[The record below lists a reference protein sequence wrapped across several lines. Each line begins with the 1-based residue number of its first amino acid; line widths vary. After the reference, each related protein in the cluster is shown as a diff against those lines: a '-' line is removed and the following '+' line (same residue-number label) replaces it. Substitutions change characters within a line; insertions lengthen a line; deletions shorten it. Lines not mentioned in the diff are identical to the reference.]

1 MKVSLLRSCL
11 AAASLWAGITTCSAA
26 NESELRAGAFNPPR
40 AAPDFTLDG
49 SHGEALELSE
59 FRGKIV
65 VLGFGF
71 THCPD
76 VCPTTLAVL
85 AQARKKLGSL
95 AEDVQVIYV
104 TVDPERDNPDQMRR
118 YLTTFDSTFLGGT
131 GSAER
136 LAAVRKAYGIAAEK
150 KVYGNSYSVAHSSYT
165 YFIDREGRLRAL
177 MPYGRTPDDYAHDV
191 RILLKQ

>member
-1 MKVSLLRSCL
+1 MKVSSLRSCL
-11 AAASLWAGITTCSAA
+11 AATSLWFGITTCSAA
-26 NESELRAGAFNPPR
+26 NESELRAGAFSPPR

-49 SHGEALELSE
+49 SHGKALELSK
-59 FRGKIV
+59 FRGKVV

-85 AQARKKLGSL
+85 AQARKKLGAL
-95 AEDVQVIYV
+95 AEDVQVIYI
-104 TVDPERDNPDQMRR
+104 TVDPERDNPEQMRR
-118 YLTTFDSTFLGGT
+118 YLATFDSTFLGGT

-136 LAAVRKAYGIAAEK
+136 LAAIRKGYGIAADK

>member
-1 MKVSLLRSCL
+1 VKISLLHPCFFAVSLWL
-11 AAASLWAGITTCSAA
+11 GINICSATD
-26 NESELRAGAFNPPR
+26 ESELRAGAFNPPR
-40 AAPDFTLDG
+40 TAPDFTLDG
-49 SHGEALELSE
+49 SHGKALELSE
-59 FRGKIV
+59 FRGKVV

-71 THCPD
+71 TSCPD

-85 AQARKKLGSL
+85 AQARKRLGAL
-95 AEDVQVIYV
+95 AEDVQVIYI
-104 TVDPERDNPDQMRR
+104 TVDPERDNPEQMRR
-118 YLTTFDSTFLGGT
+118 YLATFDSTFLGGT
-131 GSAER
+131 ASAER
-136 LAAVRKAYGIAAEK
+136 LAAVRKEYGIAAEK